1 MTLITNV
8 LGNAP
13 ITHYQINTINFWINV
28 TNFQCVTV
36 YLFLQIKLNTGF
48 VGFLQSTIWFIP
60 DLAYNCNIWLQ
71 I

>member
-13 ITHYQINTINFWINV
+13 ITHYQTNIINFCIKV
-28 TNFQCVTV
+28 TNFQHVAV

-48 VGFLQSTIWFIP
+48 VGYLQTTI
-60 DLAYNCNIWLQ
+60 
-71 I
+71 